1 MNNGMDYVRALK
13 GLTSDSRKVR
23 PGYLFAALPGVKAD
37 GAAFIPDALK
47 AGATHILAAHG
58 TSLLQGF
65 ETSSITL
72 IQSDNPRRDFALLAA
87 AFYARQPET
96 MVAVTG
102 TNGKTS
108 TAVFTQRIWEALGH
122 KAVSIGTL
130 GIHGGGFD
138 REGTHTTPDP
148 AALHELLA
156 ELAEAGVTHAAMEAS
171 SHGLDQHRLDGV
183 RLKAAGFTNLTR
195 DHLDYHGTMEA
206 YKIAKRRLFTEV
218 LEEGGLVVLN
228 ADVPEFEE
236 FSGMSL
242 KAGRRVMSYGRN
254 GRDIKV
260 LKAAPVPEGLA
271 VELEASGQRYDFT
284 LPLIGAFQLYNALCA
299 AGLSLA
305 PLDKVLP
312 LLKDIKGVP
321 GRMQGV
327 AGHRAGAGV
336 YVDYAHTP
344 DALENV
350 LKAARPHTHGK
361 LLCLMGCGGDR
372 DKGKRPVMGKI
383 SCDLADHVIVTDDNP
398 RSEDPAQIR
407 ADVLAGCH
415 GDYEETGGRREAIRH
430 AVKMLKAGD
439 VLIIAGKGHE
449 QGQIFKD
456 HTEPFDDVSEAKQA
470 IEEL

>member
-1 MNNGMDYVRALK
+1 MIDTVDVRALK
-13 GLTSDSRKVR
+13 GLTSDSRKVL

-37 GAAFIPDALK
+37 GAAFIADALK
-47 AGATHILAAHG
+47 AGASHILAGHG
-58 TSLLQGF
+58 VSLPMGF
-65 ETSSITL
+65 DSSVITL
-72 IQSDNPRRDFALLAA
+72 IQSDNTRRDFALLAA
-87 AFYARQPET
+87 AFYGRQPDT

-108 TAVFTQRIWEALGH
+108 TAVFTQQIWEALGH
-122 KAVSIGTL
+122 RAVSIGTL
-130 GIHGGGFD
+130 GVHGGGIN

-156 ELAEAGVTHAAMEAS
+156 ELADSGISHAAMEAS
-171 SHGLDQHRLDGV
+171 SHGLDQCRLDGV

-206 YKIAKRRLFTEV
+206 YKIAKRRLFTDV
-218 LEEGGLVVLN
+218 LEPDGLAVLN
-228 ADVPEFEE
+228 ADVPEFAEFEE
-236 FSGMSL
+236 ASL
-242 KAGRRVMSYGRN
+242 KAGRRVMSYGRS
-254 GRDIKV
+254 GRDIKI
-260 LKAAPVPEGLA
+260 LEAKPVPEGLA
-271 VELEASGQRYDFT
+271 VMLEAAGNVYGFT
-284 LPLIGAFQLYNALCA
+284 LPLIGSFQLYNALCA

-312 LLKDIKGVP
+312 LLKTIKGVP
-321 GRMQGV
+321 GRMQSV
-327 AGHRAGAGV
+327 AGHAAGAGV

-350 LKAARPHTHGK
+350 LKAARPHTEGK
-361 LLCLMGCGGDR
+361 LVCLMGCGGDR

-407 ADVLAGCH
+407 ADVLAGCQ
-415 GDYEETGGRREAIRH
+415 GDFEEVGGRREAIRH
-430 AVKMLKAGD
+430 AVKILQAGD

-456 HTEPFDDVSEAKQA
+456 HTEPFDDVSESQKAL
-470 IEEL
+470 EEL